1 MWYDQ
6 LNEKVMWA
14 YFESLSQIPR
24 ESGNEEGVRQ
34 YLLAWA
40 KEKGFEAVQ
49 DYIGNVVVYVPATPG
64 RENEESICLQ
74 GHMDMVC
81 VRTKESTHDFLTD
94 PIEVVLDGANI
105 RAKDTSLGADN
116 GIAVAMIQA
125 LLDDEKFTH
134 GPIEGLFT
142 VNEEVGLT
150 GAANLDP
157 NIIKSKK
164 LINLDSEEEGYI
176 YIGCAGGIEIEA
188 SKAVN
193 MKSVKPQMRAFEVVV
208 KGLLG
213 GHSGAEIHTQ
223 RANAIKIMARVFN
236 RLPSY
241 MIYKMDGGVRRNVI
255 PSHCEVSF
263 VVKSKYVEVVKSL
276 FNSVKESIQAEYK
289 IADPDLDITL
299 TELKEVPELAVS
311 KKQSRKWMESLY
323 MAPCGVLRN
332 SLVVPGVVETSNNV
346 AIVNFDE
353 ENLKFNC
360 INSTR
365 SLVESAKEEAAY
377 RVCAAFETNGSIVY
391 LTDNY
396 PSWQPDNNSV
406 LVEDMAAAYKAFS
419 GKDPVVTCIHAGLE
433 CGLINAKIKGMDSV
447 SIGPNLYCVHSV
459 NEYIDSSSAERFIG
473 FMRYFL
479 ENNK

>member
-1 MWYDQ
+1 MWYDS
-6 LNEKVMWA
+6 LNEKSMWA
-14 YFESLSQIPR
+14 YFEALSQIPR
-24 ESGNEEGVRQ
+24 ESGNEEVVRQ

-40 KEKGFEAVQ
+40 KAKGFEAVQ
-49 DYIGNVVVYVPATPG
+49 DYIGNVVVYVPATEG

-81 VRTKESTHDFLTD
+81 VKTKDSTHDFLTD
-94 PIEVVLDGANI
+94 PIEVVLDGNNV

-157 NIIKSKK
+157 KVIKSKK

-188 SKAVN
+188 NKIVTMKAV
-193 MKSVKPQMRAFEVVV
+193 KPKTRAFEIVVS
-208 KGLLG
+208 GLLG

-223 RANAIKIMARVFN
+223 RANAIKLMSRIFN
-236 RLPSY
+236 RFPSY
-241 MIYKMDGGVRRNVI
+241 MIYKMDGGSRRNVI
-255 PSHCEVSF
+255 PSNCEVSF
-263 VVKSKYVEVVKSL
+263 VIKNKYIEIVKSL
-276 FNSVKESIQAEYK
+276 FNSVKESILKEYK
-289 IADPDLDITL
+289 VSDPNIDITL
-299 TELKEVPELAVS
+299 TELEDVPELAMG
-311 KKQSRKWMESLY
+311 KKQSRKWMESIY
-323 MAPCGVLRN
+323 MAPCGVLSQ
-332 SLVVPGVVETSNNV
+332 SLIVPGVVETSNNV
-346 AIVNFDE
+346 AIVKFDE
-353 ENLKFNC
+353 ENLKLTC

-377 RVCAAFETNGSIVY
+377 RVSAAFETNGSTVY
-391 LTDNY
+391 LTENY
-396 PSWQPDNNSV
+396 PSWQPDDNSV
-406 LVEDMAAAYKAFS
+406 LVKDMAKAYKGYS
-419 GKDPVVTCIHAGLE
+419 GTDPIITCIHAGLE
-433 CGLINAKIKGMDSV
+433 CGLINAKIAGMDSV
-447 SIGPNLYCVHSV
+447 SIGPNLFCVHSV
-459 NEYIDSSSAERFIG
+459 NEYIDSASAERFIG